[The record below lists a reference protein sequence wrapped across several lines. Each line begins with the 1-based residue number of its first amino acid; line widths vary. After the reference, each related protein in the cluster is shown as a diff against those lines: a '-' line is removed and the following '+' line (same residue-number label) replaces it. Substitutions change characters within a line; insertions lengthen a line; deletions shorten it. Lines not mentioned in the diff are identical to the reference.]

1 MMDWK
6 QMLLGLAVVGSSTL
20 ASATDLTL
28 HLKGTQPVTQKTV
41 QYQCDAQGTVM
52 GLPTGTFS
60 VDYVNG
66 AGNSLVIVPI
76 NGNSMIF
83 ANVMSGSGARYAAAQ
98 YIWWDAQGAVTF
110 YSDSLSGKMQ
120 STCHRM
126 NAT

>member
-6 QMLLGLAVVGSSTL
+6 MLLGLAVLGSSTL

-28 HLKGTQPVTQKTV
+28 HLQGTQPVTQKTV
-41 QYQCDAQGTVM
+41 QYQCDSKGTAM
-52 GLPTGTFS
+52 GLPAGTFS

-76 NGNSMIF
+76 NGSSMIF

>member
-6 QMLLGLAVVGSSTL
+6 MLLGLAVLGSSTL

-28 HLKGTQPVTQKTV
+28 HLQGTQPVTQKTV
-41 QYQCDAQGTVM
+41 PYQCDSKGTAM
-52 GLPTGTFS
+52 GLPAGTFS

-76 NGNSMIF
+76 NGSSMIF

>member
-1 MMDWK
+1 
-6 QMLLGLAVVGSSTL
+6 
-20 ASATDLTL
+20 
-28 HLKGTQPVTQKTV
+28 
-41 QYQCDAQGTVM
+41 
-52 GLPTGTFS
+52 
-60 VDYVNG
+60 
-66 AGNSLVIVPI
+66 
-76 NGNSMIF
+76 MIF